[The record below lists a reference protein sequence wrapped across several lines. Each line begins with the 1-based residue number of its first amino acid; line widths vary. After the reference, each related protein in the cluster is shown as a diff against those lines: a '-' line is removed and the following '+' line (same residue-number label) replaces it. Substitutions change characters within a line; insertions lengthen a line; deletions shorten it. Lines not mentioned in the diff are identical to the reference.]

1 MYKWLAV
8 GHKTRTLPQPRPPP
22 PALALLGPVAHAK
35 YGWHAAVGPARHG
48 PARSGS
54 DRSGI
59 VWCPLCGTYAC
70 NYFYKFIHIVPF
82 MALPVAGLRGRQRAA
97 RSSSIDLLL
106 TLPSSYFLQPPLA
119 TLALPPQ
126 PLCGA
131 HLSVTACAWAWVGND
146 AASPKLH
153 ADRIIAAPNQTKP
166 NCTASPAPPHE
177 AGPRPTSF
185 KYPLK
190 SEIYALALCKRR
202 LRITARPDP
211 EPETESQNHRPAQVS
226 TREATPN
233 IYFEVGKIIAGSW
246 RR

>member
-106 TLPSSYFLQPPLA
+106 TLPSSYFLLSPPSPFLLSHFVA
-119 TLALPPQ
+119 HTSLSLPVPEPESAMTLHRQNCMLI
-126 PLCGA
+126 
-131 HLSVTACAWAWVGND
+131 
-146 AASPKLH
+146 ASSQL
-153 ADRIIAAPNQTKP
+153 QTKP
-166 NCTASPAPPHE
+166 NRTAQLRQFHHTRPGHAPPHSNIHWN
-177 AGPRPTSF
+177 R
-185 KYPLK
+185 K
-190 SEIYALALCKRR
+190 SMRSHYASDDSESQPGQSQSQRQSR
-202 LRITARPDP
+202 RITDQLKFRPGRQLQ
-211 EPETESQNHRPAQVS
+211 TS
-226 TREATPN
+226 TSKLA
-233 IYFEVGKIIAGSW
+233 K
-246 RR
+246 

>member
-131 HLSVTACAWAWVGND
+131 HLSVTACAWASVGND

-166 NCTASPAPPHE
+166 NRTAQLRQLHHTRPGHAPPHSNIHWN
-177 AGPRPTSF
+177 R
-185 KYPLK
+185 K
-190 SEIYALALCKRR
+190 SMRSHYASDDSESQPGQSQSQRQSR
-202 LRITARPDP
+202 RITDQLKFRPGRQLQ
-211 EPETESQNHRPAQVS
+211 TS
-226 TREATPN
+226 TSKLA
-233 IYFEVGKIIAGSW
+233 K
-246 RR
+246 